1 MPVQTAGERF
11 GASAERSA
19 RRDRAL
25 VLTAVL
31 AALGSAFMAA
41 LSTVLHHRA
50 GMGDGGVGVV
60 LRPLWLLGSLV
71 AVGGLGLHAVALQ
84 QGQLS
89 VVQPL
94 LVSGL
99 LFALPLAALFD
110 RRRVGLVQMA
120 WAAVVVM
127 GLALFLVCAR
137 PAPGQPIADPVEL
150 ALASASIT
158 ATAAG
163 AVLAGAVWRRHRAA
177 LWAVAGGCGYGL
189 VGVLL
194 KDSVGLVGL
203 GFTVALRSWE
213 LYGLVVVGIAAI
225 AVSQAAFNAGP
236 LAMSLPALT
245 IADPVVAVVVGAV
258 LFGERTASAP
268 GFVVGQAVG
277 FVAMTGAVVALT
289 RFSTTA
295 AAVAGPGR

>member
-1 MPVQTAGERF
+1 MLSP
-11 GASAERSA
+11 
-19 RRDRAL
+19 
-25 VLTAVL
+25 VL
-31 AALGSAFMAA
+31 AALGSAFLAA

-50 GMGDGGVGVV
+50 GIGDGGAGVV
-60 LRPLWLLGSLV
+60 LRPLWLLGSV
-71 AVGGLGLHAVALQ
+71 AAIGGLGLHTVALQ

-110 RRRVGLVQMA
+110 RRRLGIVQMG

-127 GLALFLVCAR
+127 GLALFLVCAQ
-137 PAPGQPIADPVEL
+137 PAPGHPVADSLDL

-158 ATAAG
+158 AVAAG
-163 AVLAGAVWRRHRAA
+163 AVLAGAVRRRHRAA

-189 VGVLL
+189 VAVLL
-194 KDSVGLVGL
+194 KDNLGLVSF
-203 GFTVALRSWE
+203 GFTVLLRSWE

-225 AVSQAAFNAGP
+225 AINQAAFNAGP
-236 LAMSLPALT
+236 LASSLPVLT
-245 IADPVVAVVVGAV
+245 IADPVVAIVVGAV

-268 GFVVGQAVG
+268 GLVMGQVVG
-277 FVAMTGAVVALT
+277 FVTMTGAVVALT
-289 RFSTTA
+289 RSSMTT